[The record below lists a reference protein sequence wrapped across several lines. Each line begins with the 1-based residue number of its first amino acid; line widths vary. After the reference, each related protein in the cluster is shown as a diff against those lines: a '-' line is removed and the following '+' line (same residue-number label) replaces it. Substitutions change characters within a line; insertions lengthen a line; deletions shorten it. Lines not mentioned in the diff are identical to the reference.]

1 MHKKKVS
8 TLAGS
13 KKMKQST
20 AVKILSGVSI
30 LAIALAFGMLL
41 WNQSASNHYDTVL
54 ERKNTLISSAERF
67 EAACDYLTQEVRS
80 YAATG
85 EQIHYDNYRQEV
97 DTDKNR
103 DSALSDMRGVGLTAD
118 EEAMIRE
125 LNSLSGDMAPVEA
138 QAMSLAGEGNNSEAI
153 ILLYSDKYEQDAAQI
168 KEISA
173 KLNES
178 MENRMDEDLDS
189 LSNIIDMSFMAAF
202 FCLFLVAAIQ
212 LIVIFYV
219 NKRLLSPI
227 LRIKDHMLQM
237 AQGNLEA
244 ELALEEDQTEIGQL
258 VFAVKDTRN
267 RTNLIIDDISNVMQA
282 FAGGNFTVTSAH
294 KGSYVGSYQPILSSM
309 QILKEKQRNTLSQ
322 IGIAADQVSC
332 GSDQVSVS
340 AQSLAQGAT
349 EQASSIEELSA
360 SISDIRNEIQ
370 SNSQFVANAAH
381 LIENTGEEMTA
392 GNEKMAEMVLAMKEI
407 SNTSSQIS
415 NIIKTIDDISFQTNI
430 LALNAAVEA
439 ARAGNAGKGFAVVA
453 DEVRSLASKSSEAA
467 KSTSDLIANSIAAVE
482 KGAILADETSE
493 KLKSVVRNTEEIVN
507 TIKEIEAASENQSAK
522 AAQIVTGID
531 QISAVV
537 QTNSATS
544 EESAAASEELS
555 GQANMLKELLA
566 QFRLTDGDG
575 DRRF

>member
-80 YAATG
+80 NAATG

-294 KGSYVGSYQPILSSM
+294 KDSYVGSYQPILSSM